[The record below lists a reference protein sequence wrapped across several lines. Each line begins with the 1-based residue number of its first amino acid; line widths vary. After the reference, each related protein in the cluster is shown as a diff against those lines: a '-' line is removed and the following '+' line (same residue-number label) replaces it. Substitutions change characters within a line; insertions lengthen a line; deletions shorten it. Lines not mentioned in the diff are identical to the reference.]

1 MVQTMAVSSN
11 PGTLRWLKKEVLL
24 ETMDWL
30 NVMTYD
36 YSGEWTPYA
45 GHNSPLF
52 ASTKPRE
59 GKPRSTELTMKYLVN
74 EHGLPPDRLAV
85 GIPLYG
91 RGFAVAEPYASTRG
105 APAARARV
113 PGGNYAGIEKL
124 LKQGWT
130 RQWDD
135 QTKNPW
141 LIAPDRSSVIGYDDA
156 ESVSLKSDW
165 AMKQGFRGVFFWQ
178 VGGDLLPDGTN
189 PLQEAAHKKWLESR
203 PVLHESSAA
212 SAGEARVASARP
224 GVYQFD
230 GTISRPVLENYLAR
244 SITMEGLL
252 NGRGDLADNMRM
264 LTTMGAKFIGR
275 SLCLW
280 GGEARLLRT

>member
-1 MVQTMAVSSN
+1 MVQTMAVSSD

-24 ETMDWL
+24 KTMDWL

-105 APAARARV
+105 AGSAVLACRAAITPASRSCSSKAG
-113 PGGNYAGIEKL
+113 PGNGT
-124 LKQGWT
+124 T
-130 RQWDD
+130 RRR
-135 QTKNPW
+135 T
-141 LIAPDRSSVIGYDDA
+141 
-156 ESVSLKSDW
+156 
-165 AMKQGFRGVFFWQ
+165 
-178 VGGDLLPDGTN
+178 
-189 PLQEAAHKKWLESR
+189 
-203 PVLHESSAA
+203 
-212 SAGEARVASARP
+212 P
-224 GVYQFD
+224 G
-230 GTISRPVLENYLAR
+230 
-244 SITMEGLL
+244 
-252 NGRGDLADNMRM
+252 
-264 LTTMGAKFIGR
+264 
-275 SLCLW
+275 
-280 GGEARLLRT
+280 